1 VVWNLV
7 PVYNQ
12 MVQDLKSDSF
22 GTKGYSI
29 GLKDDSVQLL
39 KTKHIPDAVWKEI
52 MDVRQQILDGKV
64 KVEPVW
70 DAAQV
75 RPLMSS
81 VEAPQQ

>member
-1 VVWNLV
+1 MPTV
-7 PVYNQ
+7 PVYDQ
-12 MVQDLKSDSF
+12 MVQDLKADTF

-39 KTKHIPDAVWKEI
+39 QTKHIPDDVWNEV
-52 MDVRQQILDGKV
+52 MAVRQEILDGKI

-75 RPLMSS
+75 RPLMTS
-81 VEAPQQ
+81 VEAAAQ

>member
-1 VVWNLV
+1 
-7 PVYNQ
+7 
-12 MVQDLKSDSF
+12 
-22 GTKGYSI
+22 
-29 GLKDDSVQLL
+29 VQLL
-39 KTKHIPDAVWKEI
+39 KTKHIPDNVWKEV